1 MARPGKKVPL
11 QLIAASLAL
20 FALAEACKHE
30 PLIIPDDGIGST
42 ETGYNWVPPPDTMP
56 PAVVCDSDSV
66 FFEQTIGPMLASYC
80 ATEGCHD
87 AITHEEGVRL
97 YDYAHVMQ
105 LVTPGQPNQSDLMTD
120 GIWENG
126 NDQMPPSDEPQLTQ
140 DQIQLVVTWIQQ
152 GAQNNSCVPSACDTT
167 NVTFSGTIVPT
178 LSTFCTGC
186 HGGSSPDGGID
197 LTTYA
202 GVVPTVNDGTLAG
215 AIQHQ
220 NGFEAMPPVGSGLS
234 DCRIQQVLD
243 WIAQGAPNN

>member
-1 MARPGKKVPL
+1 MARPGTKVPL

-42 ETGYNWVPPPDTMP
+42 DTGYNWVPPPDTMP

-202 GVVPTVNDGTLAG
+202 GVGPTVNDGTLAG

>member
-1 MARPGKKVPL
+1 MARPGTKVPL

-42 ETGYNWVPPPDTMP
+42 DTGYNWVPPPDTMP

-126 NDQMPPSDEPQLTQ
+126 NDQMPPSDQPQLTQ

-202 GVVPTVNDGTLAG
+202 GVGPTVNDGTLAG